1 MSQFESTLRISLP
14 TWALA
19 ALGAAAIH
27 VVCIALANEYL
38 RDDELEAELGAPAI
52 EIGIELLAV
61 RREPI
66 DLPPGPDVEESVAS
80 PPALEQVA
88 PEPATLPRE
97 VPIETDR
104 PELAVALVETKKPKE
119 DESVPAPAPVS
130 PAAPAITA
138 RATARPSSEIIKE
151 SSRSVTPTQGTG
163 ESPQRVRAIWQKELI
178 AHFGQHKRYPDHY
191 SLERAT
197 VLVNFVI
204 DETGRV
210 LSSRVV
216 LGSGDASFDEA
227 ALAMI
232 RRSNPVPKPP
242 PVVVQDPLLIVQEG
256 LSFTM
261 PVNFRVKRTN

>member
-80 PPALEQVA
+80 LPALEQVA
-88 PEPATLPRE
+88 TEPPALPRE
-97 VPIETDR
+97 VPIETDS

-119 DESVPAPAPVS
+119 DESVPAPAPIS

-151 SSRSVTPTQGTG
+151 SSGSVTPAPGTG
-163 ESPQRVRAIWQKELI
+163 ESSHRVRAIWQKELI
-178 AHFGQHKRYPDHY
+178 AHFDQHKRYPGRH
-191 SLERAT
+191 SLGSAN

-210 LSSRVV
+210 LSSAV
-216 LGSGDASFDEA
+216 LRGSGDASFDEA

-232 RRSNPVPKPP
+232 RRADPVPKPP
-242 PVVVQDPLLIVQEG
+242 LLVVQKG
-256 LSFTM
+256 LSFTL
-261 PVNFRVKRTN
+261 PVIFRVKHTN

>member
-19 ALGAAAIH
+19 VLGAAAIH
-27 VVCIALANEYL
+27 VVCIALANEYP

-119 DESVPAPAPVS
+119 DESVPAPAS
-130 PAAPAITA
+130 PAAAAITA

-151 SSRSVTPTQGTG
+151 SSGSVTPAPGTG
-163 ESPQRVRAIWQKELI
+163 ESSHRVRAIWQKELI
-178 AHFGQHKRYPDHY
+178 AHFDQHKRYPGRH
-191 SLERAT
+191 SLGSAN

-210 LSSRVV
+210 LSSAV
-216 LGSGDASFDEA
+216 LRGSGDASFDEA

-232 RRSNPVPKPP
+232 QRADPVPKPP
-242 PVVVQDPLLIVQEG
+242 LLVAQKG
-256 LSFTM
+256 LSFTL
-261 PVNFRVKRTN
+261 PVIFRVKHTN

>member
-119 DESVPAPAPVS
+119 DESVPAPAS
-130 PAAPAITA
+130 PAAAAITA

-151 SSRSVTPTQGTG
+151 SSRSVTPTQGTS

-178 AHFGQHKRYPDHY
+178 AHFDQHKRYPDHY

-216 LGSGDASFDEA
+216 RGSGDASFDEA